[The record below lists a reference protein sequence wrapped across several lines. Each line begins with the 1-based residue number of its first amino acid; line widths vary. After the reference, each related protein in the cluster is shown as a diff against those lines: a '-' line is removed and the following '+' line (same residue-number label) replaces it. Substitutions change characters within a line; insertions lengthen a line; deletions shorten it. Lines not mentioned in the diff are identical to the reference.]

1 MLIHNFIFSFGFI
14 FNDNNF
20 IINDIV
26 LFYNKYKFVDYYYY
40 IYVNFYPIYKFF
52 KKFIILLYFNILKLY
67 IIFINDTTFFN
78 LNNTLLILL
87 FKLKK
92 WIIYNLK
99 FYNKSYFKL
108 RRKYKYYYRFGNIG
122 YLKVFFFLTIFLL
135 LILMWKNRTAYY
147 KIYFL
152 LYPVLF
158 YVLVINLCFII
169 VPFFY
174 YKFIGIFFVIFLL
187 FIIFLLKVLN

>member
-92 WIIYNLK
+92 
-99 FYNKSYFKL
+99 
-108 RRKYKYYYRFGNIG
+108 
-122 YLKVFFFLTIFLL
+122 
-135 LILMWKNRTAYY
+135 
-147 KIYFL
+147 
-152 LYPVLF
+152 
-158 YVLVINLCFII
+158 
-169 VPFFY
+169 
-174 YKFIGIFFVIFLL
+174 
-187 FIIFLLKVLN
+187 